1 MDAQKKIAPKFSIFI
16 ILTLALVICLVA
28 CDKKSPTPTHSDD
41 NYTVPL
47 QTDDGWEV
55 ASLSSVGM
63 NAAKFNQLIDRL
75 EQIGEHRIH
84 SILVV
89 RNNKLVFEHYYPGL
103 KFNLG
108 QYTGATGYDMNDLHV
123 LCSATKSVTSALLG
137 IAIDKGYVQSIE
149 QKVFDFFP
157 LYADL
162 LIQSPAKGKMT
173 IKHLL
178 TMTSGLTYDDESLPY
193 SDSRNDMNRF
203 FTSSDPIKFLL
214 AKPLFAEPGTVF
226 DYDNCNT
233 NIIGQIIYKA
243 TQERLDRFAKEYLF
257 DKLGI
262 QQHQWQIVKNN
273 VILSSGDLHL
283 RPRDMAKFG
292 LLFLNNGEWNGE
304 QIVSS
309 EWCAIS
315 TAAFLNPNN
324 YNNEFPWANGYGY
337 QWWQKTYSH
346 NSKSYPSF
354 FAAGWGGQN
363 IIIIRDLNLVI
374 VTTAGNWYEPERI
387 SPFSIVADYIIPS
400 VNR

>member
-1 MDAQKKIAPKFSIFI
+1 MKKILNLIAIALLIASCKLDSPHED
-16 ILTLALVICLVA
+16 ALVPQI
-28 CDKKSPTPTHSDD
+28 P
-41 NYTVPL
+41 VPEV
-47 QTDDGWEV
+47 TDDGWEV

-63 NAAKFNQLIDRL
+63 DAAKFSQLIDRL

-89 RNNKLVFEHYYPGL
+89 RNGKLVFEQYYSGL

-108 QYTGATGYDMNDLHV
+108 QYTGQTGYDMNDLHV

-137 IAIDKGYVQSIE
+137 IAMDKGFVQSVE

-157 LYADL
+157 EYADL
-162 LIQSPAKGKMT
+162 LNQAPAKGKMT

-193 SDSRNDMNRF
+193 TDSRNDMNRF
-203 FTSSDPIKFLL
+203 YTSSDPIRFLL
-214 AKPLFAEPGTVF
+214 ARPLFADPGTVF

-243 TQERLDRFAKEYLF
+243 TQQRLDRFAKEYLF

-292 LLFLNNGEWNGE
+292 LLFLNNGEWKGE
-304 QIVSS
+304 QLVSS

-315 TAAFLNPNN
+315 TAVFLNPNN
-324 YNNEFPWANGYGY
+324 YNNEFQWANGYGY
-337 QWWQKTYSH
+337 QWWQKTYFY

-374 VTTAGNWYEPERI
+374 VTTAGNWYEAERI

-400 VNR
+400 VNH